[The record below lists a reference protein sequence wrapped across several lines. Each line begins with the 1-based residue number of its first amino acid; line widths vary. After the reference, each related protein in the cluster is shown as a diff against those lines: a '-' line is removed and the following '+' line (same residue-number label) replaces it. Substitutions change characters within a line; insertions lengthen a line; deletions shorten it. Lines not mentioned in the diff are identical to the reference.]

1 MRSPAS
7 QTAERSTPT
16 APAARTTLARR
27 ATARLMLKAVMALS
41 LAGGVAAA
49 QTQLTYWHGFTGP
62 DLPVMQQLIADFN
75 AAHPDIVV
83 TGEPIPWGNLW
94 QQLEPAVAAGQ
105 APDVVALNEDVITG
119 FILRGAVAPM
129 TPEMLEAADVQAER
143 FFESLWETG
152 VVDGT
157 VYGVPIHSVMLV
169 MYYNKDLFAEAGLDP
184 ENPPSNREEFL
195 EAARALTIDTSGRHP
210 GDDGFDPANLERWA
224 AGIPSPWMGGT
235 IAYAVAAQNGVT
247 FVEGAD
253 QGYAPNF
260 DSAAAQEAVQFLV
273 DIAAEHGVGPT
284 DATEGSEIDAFR
296 AGQAAMNFNGVWM
309 LTQYNEQP
317 GLNFGVA
324 PFPQLGTERAATWGG
339 STHLALPAR
348 RNADPARVEAAMTFI
363 GWMTQPEQNL
373 TWTAAGGLPTQPE
386 VASSAGYADN
396 PMAALSQ
403 AMGNTY
409 VLTGFPFLAQF
420 RGAWDAAF
428 EAALRGAAP
437 VEQALT
443 NGVSEAE
450 AAIADGLLSLPPQ

>member
-1 MRSPAS
+1 M
-7 QTAERSTPT
+7 TTRSTS
-16 APAARTTLARR
+16 
-27 ATARLMLKAVMALS
+27 RLLVRFLVMVM
-41 LAGGVAAA
+41 LAGGVATA
-49 QTQLTYWHGFTGP
+49 QVQLTYWHGFTGP
-62 DLPVMQQLIADFN
+62 DLPVMEQLIADFN

-83 TGEPIPWGNLW
+83 SGEPIPWGNLW

-119 FILRGAVAPM
+119 FILRGAVAEM
-129 TPEMLEAADVQAER
+129 TPEMLAAADVQSER
-143 FFESLWETG
+143 FFPSLWETG
-152 VVDGT
+152 KVDGK
-157 VYGVPIHSVMLV
+157 VYGVPIQSVMLV
-169 MYYNKDLFAEAGLDP
+169 MYYNKDLFEQAGLDP
-184 ENPPSNREEFL
+184 EDPPSNREEFL
-195 EAARALTIDTSGRHP
+195 EAARALTVDTAGRHP
-210 GDDGFDPANLERWA
+210 GDEGFDKSNLERWA

-247 FVEGAD
+247 FVEGPD
-253 QGYAPNF
+253 QDYAPSF
-260 DSAAAQEAVQFLV
+260 DSEAAQEAVQFLV
-273 DIAAEHGVGPT
+273 DIAAVHGVGPS

-309 LTQYNEQP
+309 LTQYREQP
-317 GLNFGVA
+317 DLNFGVA
-324 PFPQLGTERAATWGG
+324 AFPQLGTERPATWGG
-339 STHLALPAR
+339 SSHLALPTK
-348 RNADPARVEAAMTFI
+348 RNADPAVVEAAMTFI

-373 TWTAAGGLPTQPE
+373 TWTSAGGLPTQPE
-386 VASSAGYADN
+386 VASSPGYADH
-396 PMAALSQ
+396 PMAALSE

-437 VEQALT
+437 VDEALA